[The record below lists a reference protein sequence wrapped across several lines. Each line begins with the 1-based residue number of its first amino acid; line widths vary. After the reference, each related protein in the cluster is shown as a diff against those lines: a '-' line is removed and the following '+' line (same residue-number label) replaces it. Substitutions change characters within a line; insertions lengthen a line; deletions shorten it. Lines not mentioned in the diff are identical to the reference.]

1 MTARHTFQV
10 GAYVRS
16 WHRFYV
22 TDLTADE
29 AVILDAGGDEA
40 VALAH
45 RMQDAGRLTPGDI
58 EYEEAA
64 PIWDEVASP
73 DVIEF
78 EEQS

>member
-1 MTARHTFQV
+1 MARHMFQV

-22 TDLTADE
+22 DDLTADE
-29 AVILDAGGDEA
+29 AVTLDFGGDEA

-45 RMQDAGRLTPGDI
+45 RMEKAGRLTPGDI

-64 PIWDEVASP
+64 PIWDEIAQP
-73 DVIEF
+73 DVIDF
-78 EEQS
+78 EEES